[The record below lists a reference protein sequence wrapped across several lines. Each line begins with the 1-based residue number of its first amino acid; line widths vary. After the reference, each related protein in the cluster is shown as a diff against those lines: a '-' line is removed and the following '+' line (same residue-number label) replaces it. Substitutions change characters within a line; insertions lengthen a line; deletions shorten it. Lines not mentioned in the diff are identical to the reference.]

1 MMSERK
7 QRGMD
12 GEQNGDV
19 LFLSEVLTG
28 CNPFTGCALD
38 EILSPTTKAF
48 HLHFSADT
56 NFTQELFPLMLIT
69 FGSFSLHEKI
79 VWGVSSEVISSANS
93 SSEQLKLKSQF
104 TVFVF

>member
-7 QRGMD
+7 RGML
-12 GEQNGDV
+12 GEQKGDV
-19 LFLSEVLTG
+19 LFLSEVLTV
-28 CNPFTGCALD
+28 CVT
-38 EILSPTTKAF
+38 LSQDVHWMKSFPPQLK
-48 HLHFSADT
+48 HLIFSADT

-69 FGSFSLHEKI
+69 FGSFSLHEQI
-79 VWGVSSEVISSANS
+79 VWGVSREVISTANS

>member
-12 GEQNGDV
+12 GEQNRDV

-79 VWGVSSEVISSANS
+79 VWGVSSEVISTANS

-104 TVFVF
+104 TVFVV